1 MSKAI
6 DFEKDMP
13 NNIIDFKTIK
23 QKFLLE
29 EKKMKMKMH
38 EVVER
43 YSVIERLSML
53 DGKIPIVITYRIG
66 KLQKKMQKFNQDFLE
81 TRQKLYL
88 QYGNVIDEKT
98 KVMAIPPEKQ
108 DLYTKEM
115 DAFGNEELEIEVMP
129 ISIIDFYA
137 CEKKFQ
143 GQPYQISGREMFL
156 VEFLWNDIDKVEEIL
171 SKEAET
177 KKEK

>member
-6 DFEKDMP
+6 DFEKGIP
-13 NNIIDFKTIK
+13 NNVIDFKTIK
-23 QKFLLE
+23 QKYLME

-53 DGKIPIVITYRIG
+53 DGKIPIVISYRIG

-88 QYGNVIDEKT
+88 QYGKVVDEKT
-98 KVMAIPPEKQ
+98 KVMNIPPENQ
-108 DLYTKEM
+108 DIYTEEM
-115 DAFGNEELEIEVMP
+115 NVFGNEDIEIDVMP
-129 ISIIDFYA
+129 ISLVEFYA

-156 VEFLWNDIDKVEEIL
+156 VEFLWNDIDKIEEII